1 MIGRKSLGS
10 FASGLLGIK
19 VVRPLAQLC
28 GTSLRSSMLLYAQP
42 SQSRLRAL
50 TSSHLLPSGPGVVE
64 GFVLLIALL
73 ISSSVIGPVTYRV
86 GLVADGEC
94 DSCRELRPK
103 RPA

>member
-50 TSSHLLPSGPGVVE
+50 TSSHLLPSGPGAVE